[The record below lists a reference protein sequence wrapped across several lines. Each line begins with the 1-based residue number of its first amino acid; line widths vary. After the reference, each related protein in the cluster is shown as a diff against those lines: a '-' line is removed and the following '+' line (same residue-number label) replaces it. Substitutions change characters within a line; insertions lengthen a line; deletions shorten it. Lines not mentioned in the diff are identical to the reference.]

1 MDSLDIES
9 LERKMLR
16 HLFFILLST
25 YCEPIKLNT
34 MMPFIGKLIWVGIV
48 LVLVYIQV
56 QQEEA

>member
-1 MDSLDIES
+1 
-9 LERKMLR
+9 MLNGLVR
-16 HLFFILLST
+16 ELALSFFFILLST